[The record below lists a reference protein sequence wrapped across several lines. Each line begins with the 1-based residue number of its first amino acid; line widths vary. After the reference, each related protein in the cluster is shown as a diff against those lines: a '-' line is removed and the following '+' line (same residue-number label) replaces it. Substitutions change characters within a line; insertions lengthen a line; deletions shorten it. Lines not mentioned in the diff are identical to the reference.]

1 MLGRLISVRLI
12 RYVNRRVSLDE
23 AARSVSSIDGFFVCH
38 VCLRLAG
45 GPDDSADASTHD
57 SRHSHAQA
65 NADAYATPNPNT
77 NTNADTLTDSHSNAN
92 AIPDAN
98 RDADTNS
105 HARAWSTTAKGQ

>member
-38 VCLRLAG
+38 VCLRLAS
-45 GPDDSADASTHD
+45 GPDDGADTSAND

-65 NADAYATPNPNT
+65 NADAYTTPNANPNP
-77 NTNADTLTDSHSNAN
+77 NADTLTDSHSDAN
-92 AIPDAN
+92 ADPDAN
-98 RDADTNS
+98 TATNTNS
-105 HARAWSTTAKGQ
+105 HARA

>member
-23 AARSVSSIDGFFVCH
+23 AARGVSSIDGFIVCH

-45 GPDDSADASTHD
+45 GPDDSADANAHD

-65 NADAYATPNPNT
+65 NADAYATPNPNPIP
-77 NTNADTLTDSHSNAN
+77 NADTLTHSHSDAN
-92 AIPDAN
+92 ADPDAN
-98 RDADTNS
+98 TATNTNS
-105 HARAWSTTAKGQ
+105 HARAWANTAKGQ

>member
-23 AARSVSSIDGFFVCH
+23 AARSVSSIDGFVVCH

-57 SRHSHAQA
+57 SGHSHAQA
-65 NADAYATPNPNT
+65 NANADPNT
-77 NTNADTLTDSHSNAN
+77 NLSADTLTDSHSNPN

-98 RDADTNS
+98 TATNTNS
-105 HARAWSTTAKGQ
+105 HARAWAATAKGQ